1 MDLPWEKLDVITWSW
16 QKVMGGEAAHGM
28 LALSPRAVERLETYT
43 PSWPIPKLFRLTKS
57 GKLISDIFEGA
68 TINTPSMLAVED
80 HLDALDWAESLGG
93 LSSLIERSSNN
104 LNLIRH
110 WTSNSQWATL
120 LTQVAEQQSSTSICL
135 SVSDSDFQALEESE
149 QRAFIK
155 HMTQLLERE
164 QVAFDIAAYRDAP
177 PGLRLWGGAT
187 VESSDLSALLLWL
200 DWAFAATRAE
210 FTQ

>member
-135 SVSDSDFQALEESE
+135 SVSDSDFQELEESE

-187 VESSDLSALLLWL
+187 VESSDLSALLPWL
-200 DWAFAATRAE
+200 DWAFAATRVE